1 MNVVLKYFTKVGAH
15 NVKFMIE
22 PNKAAPGSSIATL
35 GQKQVNMK
43 QFCDAY
49 NKASLEFMENVKKKH
64 TAMKLFSMVKHDD
77 LLKSKLFIK
86 MRIYDAKNWELRIKN
101 TSVSN
106 LIKMLIKLDKGCAT
120 PGKATVSSIKKSD
133 LIEIARFKMPEMN
146 ARTLEAAVKIASGTA
161 YSMGVSVV
169 NDVEEIV

>member
-1 MNVVLKYFTKVGAH
+1 MNVVLKYFTKIGAH

-49 NKASLEFMENVKKKH
+49 NKASLEFMENVKKKYS
-64 TAMKLFSMVKHDD
+64 AMKLFSMIKHDD
-77 LLKSKLFIK
+77 LAKSKLFIK
-86 MRIYDAKNWELRIKN
+86 MRIYDAKNWELRLKN

-106 LIKMLIKLDKGCAT
+106 LIKMLIKLEKGCAT
-120 PGKATVSSIKKSD
+120 PGKSTVSSIKKSE
-133 LIEIARFKMPEMN
+133 LIEIARFKMPDMN
-146 ARTLEAAVKIASGTA
+146 ARSLEGAFKIAAGTA

-169 NDVEEIV
+169 NDVDEIV